1 MAEKIPIIGLPII
14 GLMAGT
20 SVDGIDAAMLITD
33 GITAKKTP
41 HAITIP
47 YADETRA
54 AIFAQFNNMKK
65 DKTAIDKHDHLAQL
79 IARDHA
85 AACIKVISISGKTPH
100 LIGFHGQTVFHDPD
114 NGVSLQLGDPH
125 SLARRIGVP
134 VVHSFRQKDMANGG
148 QGAPLAPIY
157 HQVLINKMRLD
168 GAVAV
173 VNIGGISN
181 ATLWPNLSNDND
193 NLSGFDT
200 GPGNALMDD
209 AMHAHDGSGVDIDG
223 RMAAAGTPHHQ
234 LIDTILTQDYFKRIG
249 AKSLDRMGLYG
260 LISDAEY
267 QGQRLDNLPIKDR
280 LATLTMLTARSIID
294 GIRLNNNAVRH
305 IIICGGGSL
314 NPTLMRMIVSVA
326 PHITIT
332 TMEDHGLD
340 SRFIEAELMAFLAAR
355 SHYGLPITFPNTTGV
370 SSPQSGG
377 IMAYP

>member
-1 MAEKIPIIGLPII
+1 
-14 GLMAGT
+14 
-20 SVDGIDAAMLITD
+20 
-33 GITAKKTP
+33 
-41 HAITIP
+41 
-47 YADETRA
+47 
-54 AIFAQFNNMKK
+54 
-65 DKTAIDKHDHLAQL
+65 
-79 IARDHA
+79 
-85 AACIKVISISGKTPH
+85 
-100 LIGFHGQTVFHDPD
+100 
-114 NGVSLQLGDPH
+114 
-125 SLARRIGVP
+125 
-134 VVHSFRQKDMANGG
+134 
-148 QGAPLAPIY
+148 
-157 HQVLINKMRLD
+157 
-168 GAVAV
+168 
-173 VNIGGISN
+173 
-181 ATLWPNLSNDND
+181 
-193 NLSGFDT
+193 
-200 GPGNALMDD
+200 
-209 AMHAHDGSGVDIDG
+209 
-223 RMAAAGTPHHQ
+223 
-234 LIDTILTQDYFKRIG
+234 
-249 AKSLDRMGLYG
+249 MGLYG